1 MSVFKKLAQARV
13 DLQSVEMKKSGHNK
27 FAGYNYFQLDDF
39 LPHINNVFN
48 KHGLCDVISI
58 GAEYSAITIHD
69 ADSDNVI
76 VFGTHMAEAP
86 LKGALP
92 IQQLG
97 SQHTYIRRYLYMLAL
112 NIVEHDSIDAV
123 DHVDPRDK
131 GRFVE
136 KFDPTDFESALESAA
151 DLKNLMDIWNTI
163 PKEHQKA
170 LKAKAAEVKARL
182 EKQ

>member
-58 GAEYSAITIHD
+58 GAEYSTITIHD
-69 ADSDNVI
+69 ADSDSVI

-112 NIVEHDSIDAV
+112 NIVEHDSIDAGEPVKQV
-123 DHVDPRDK
+123 DL
-131 GRFVE
+131 
-136 KFDPTDFESALESAA
+136 TDFESALESAT
-151 DLKNLMDIWNTI
+151 DLKNLMDIWGTI
-163 PKEHQKA
+163 PKEHHKA
-170 LKAKAAEVKARL
+170 LKAKAAEVKAKL
-182 EKQ
+182 EGK